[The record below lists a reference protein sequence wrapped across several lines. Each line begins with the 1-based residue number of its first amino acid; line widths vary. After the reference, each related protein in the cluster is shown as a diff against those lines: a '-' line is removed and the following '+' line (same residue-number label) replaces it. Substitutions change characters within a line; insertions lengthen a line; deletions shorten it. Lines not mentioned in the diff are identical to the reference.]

1 MSEKARLFHDTS
13 IYSQIMATPRP
24 RDHKNLGR
32 RVRNFDHGEW
42 ERRREDIMLTGAY
55 AKFAQNPLLR
65 QHLLSTG
72 NRVLAEASP
81 VDRLWGIGLD
91 ATHPDAGFPSRWTG
105 RNLLGKTLMEVR
117 RLLQDTPVDTTAH
130 ASPPPPLLATSSPS
144 PLPSIYEEVAS
155 PGASSP
161 PPAATGLF
169 SSPLHAPGD
178 HSAEVLHVV
187 SPSAG
192 SLPAPLLE
200 HGPDLVGGTLL
211 VDSNLYTT
219 RVKLHSGPTAT
230 EQHSCIAL
238 LDSRSPASFINE
250 TVVQQMLDAGA
261 LSAGCVRDQPART

>member
-13 IYSQIMATPRP
+13 IYSQIMATPRC

-91 ATHPDAGFPSRWTG
+91 ATHPDAGSPSRWTG

-130 ASPPPPLLATSSPS
+130 ASPPPHCLLRLHHLLCRASTRRSHRRVLLRRLLPPLASSSHRCTPLATT
-144 PLPSIYEEVAS
+144 LPRFY
-155 PGASSP
+155 
-161 PPAATGLF
+161 T
-169 SSPLHAPGD
+169 
-178 HSAEVLHVV
+178 
-187 SPSAG
+187 
-192 SLPAPLLE
+192 LPRLPRVRFLL
-200 HGPDLVGGTLL
+200 
-211 VDSNLYTT
+211 
-219 RVKLHSGPTAT
+219 R
-230 EQHSCIAL
+230 C
-238 LDSRSPASFINE
+238 
-250 TVVQQMLDAGA
+250 
-261 LSAGCVRDQPART
+261 